1 MIIVSIITIV
11 IQIIA
16 IIAAINL
23 IRRNSKIAW
32 LFVATTYLLF
42 SIKIVLSS
50 NNIIQLDALIESL
63 FLITNILLLI
73 LVLFNS
79 HILNTMNH
87 SVRELKMFV
96 DIDRVMLSSLSYKGT
111 MNAIIDKL
119 IQTINPDAIGIY
131 HVDTDGQ
138 RLNILSSYNLSEEFR
153 KQSISINCEPIK
165 TIFEKKKPL
174 IIHKTGNDKDIGYL
188 TLLRQE
194 GFVVCL
200 WTPIITKG
208 SVPIG
213 VLIICLKR
221 PRRFPKRDIEFV
233 NAISNQMAIIL
244 DRGQF
249 IKRIHDMNLET
260 VLAVA
265 ETIEMRD
272 PCTRGHSLQ
281 VANLSVA
288 IARTMEFSKRE
299 LELIEFAGLLHDVGK
314 IAVPEAILQKATI
327 LSDDEWEI
335 IKKHPEQSVRIIKPI
350 KNLREIQTWILHHHE
365 RWDGTGYPEKIK
377 GERIPI
383 QARILAVSDTF
394 SAMTCDRPYRQGVSI
409 AEAKEEIKRVLGS
422 QLDPTIVRIFLS
434 LDLDMLERKQSSG
447 LYVEG
452 QENSPADA

>member
-1 MIIVSIITIV
+1 MIIVSITTIV

-23 IRRNSKIAW
+23 IRRNSRIAW

-50 NNIIQLDALIESL
+50 NNMIQLDALIESL

-73 LVLFNS
+73 LVLLNS
-79 HILNTMNH
+79 YILNTMNH
-87 SVRELKMFV
+87 SVQELKMFV

-119 IQTINPDAIGIY
+119 MQTIEADAIGIY
-131 HVDTDGQ
+131 HVDNDGQ

-153 KQSISINCEPIK
+153 RQSISINCEPIK

-174 IIHKTGNDKDIGYL
+174 IIHKTDNDDIGYL

-194 GFVVCL
+194 GFAVCL

-221 PRRFPKRDIEFV
+221 PRRFAKRDIEFV
-233 NAISNQMAIIL
+233 NAIGNQTAIIL

-288 IARTMEFSKRE
+288 IARAMEFSKRE

-314 IAVPEAILQKATI
+314 IAVPEAILQKATT
-327 LSDDEWEI
+327 LNDDEWET
-335 IKKHPEQSVRIIKPI
+335 IKKHPKQSVKIIKPI

-365 RWDGTGYPEKIK
+365 KWDGTGYPEKIK

-409 AEAKEEIKRVLGS
+409 AEAKEEIKRVSGS

-434 LDLDMLERKQSSG
+434 LDLDKIERKQSSG
-447 LYVEG
+447 LYEK
-452 QENSPADA
+452 ER